1 MLSKHPLRA
10 GLEFML
16 VFGSQ
21 AELVKASKWV
31 RVKQT
36 ISFKCIVNIT
46 KLQLV

>member
-1 MLSKHPLRA
+1 MLNKHPLRA
-10 GLEFML
+10 DLEFML

-36 ISFKCIVNIT
+36 ISLRCIVSIS
-46 KLQLV
+46 KLQLA